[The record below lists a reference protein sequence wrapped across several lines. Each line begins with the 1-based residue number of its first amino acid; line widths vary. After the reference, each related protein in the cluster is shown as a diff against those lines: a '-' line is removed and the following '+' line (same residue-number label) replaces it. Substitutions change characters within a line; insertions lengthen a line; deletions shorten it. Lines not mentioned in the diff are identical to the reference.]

1 MSSFKGFQA
10 GKMHMVLLP
19 AQFFSELLP
28 AIDHLAEL
36 KVTLYV
42 FWFLS
47 KQEGNIRYITWQDF
61 INDKLFM
68 EGLGVTSTAAETAL
82 QEGLERAVLRGTLLK
97 GQPPGSNIKQAV
109 YVLNSERG
117 RAAIRALELGE
128 WTPEQIS
135 RLPANLQQERPNI
148 FRLYEE
154 NIGPLTPMVADV
166 LRDAEQKYPAD
177 WIEDAM
183 RIAATN
189 NIRRWRYVEAIL
201 NSWQERGR
209 HAKDRSNTEASRRRY
224 LEGEFAE
231 FIEH

>member
-1 MSSFKGFQA
+1 
-10 GKMHMVLLP
+10 MVSLP

-36 KVTLYV
+36 KITLYA
-42 FWFLS
+42 FWFLGQ
-47 KQEGNIRYITWQDF
+47 QEGSIRYITWQDF
-61 INDKLFM
+61 VNDRSFM
-68 EGLGVTSTAAETAL
+68 EGLGTTSTAAEAAL

-97 GQPPGSNIKQAV
+97 GQPLGGSTQQAV
-109 YVLNSERG
+109 YVLNSARG
-117 RAAIRALELGE
+117 RAAIQALELGE
-128 WTPEQIS
+128 WTPEQVS
-135 RLPANLQQERPNI
+135 RLPVTLQQERPNI

-154 NIGPLTPMVADV
+154 NFGPLTPMVADV

-183 RIAATN
+183 RIAVAN

-231 FIEH
+231 FIER